1 MYFLFKKKKNVLHSV
16 YLKIFFTLKNVSGL
30 GGKRGRIWEFGTD
43 LHTLLCLRW
52 IMNEDLIYSKIT
64 TNPKTKQNNPWNQKK
79 KKKIGV
85 KYI

>member
-1 MYFLFKKKKNVLHSV
+1 M
-16 YLKIFFTLKNVSGL
+16 VSGP

-64 TNPKTKQNNPWNQKK
+64 TNPKTKQTLEPK
-79 KKKIGV
+79 KKKIVV